1 MSPKVAPR
9 PYVFTDI
16 DAFRFSVL
24 EGELPLAASKFVTT
38 LGSTFDCA
46 GDARATR
53 WQQSAD
59 SAASRPLDRRG
70 SPSPRCRLPNPPT
83 DLGPAGRRQAGLTT
97 QKRRLRV
104 GSCGDAKASHEKGK
118 KKKPTKKT
126 KYRFAFMNELWLFVQ
141 MLLACAEEY

>member
-16 DAFRFSVL
+16 DAVRFSVL

-59 SAASRPLDRRG
+59 SARAAPWTAEAAPAPDAGCRIPRPTWGPRG
-70 SPSPRCRLPNPPT
+70 DGRL
-83 DLGPAGRRQAGLTT
+83 A
-97 QKRRLRV
+97 
-104 GSCGDAKASHEKGK
+104 
-118 KKKPTKKT
+118 
-126 KYRFAFMNELWLFVQ
+126 
-141 MLLACAEEY
+141 